1 MNTEEIMIV
10 IPSLN
15 PDEKLIKTI
24 DGIIKKGFK
33 NIVVVDDGSNIK
45 HLEPFEYAKE
55 KGCKVL
61 YHELNRGKGRA
72 LKTAFTYCMVKG
84 VKGVVTV
91 DGDGQHSPEDIY
103 KCAEAMM
110 EREEVIFGCRDF
122 SEEQVPFKSRY
133 GNRITK
139 LALRLMCGIKLS
151 DTQTGLRA
159 IPAKYL
165 PRISIYEGER
175 FEYETN
181 MIIEMKS
188 DNIPFSEVKIETI
201 YLDENVS
208 LHFNPF
214 KDSWRIYKC
223 IFKYAL
229 SSIASSLIDL
239 LVFYLMLYFFEA
251 KGIESSYNIIRATV
265 FARVISS
272 LFNYLSNQIMV
283 FRTKSESS
291 FLRYYALCIV
301 QMMTSAFLVQF
312 ATSPFSFS
320 KTLKT
325 MIKLI
330 VDTFLFFVSYKIQKE
345 WVFKETIPS
354 KSITGQQG
362 EGMKS
367 MFSSYMKHSDEL
379 VREDILDKLGRDVD
393 NEEE

>member
-24 DGIIKKGFK
+24 DGIIEKGFT
-33 NIVVVDDGSNIK
+33 NIVVVNDGSDIK
-45 HLEPFEYAKE
+45 HLKPFEYAKE

-61 YHELNRGKGRA
+61 THESNRGKGRA
-72 LKTAFTYCMVKG
+72 LKTAFTYCMLKDVKG
-84 VKGVVTV
+84 VITV

-139 LALRLMCGIKLS
+139 LALRLLCGIKLS

-165 PRISIYEGER
+165 YRIAIYEGER

-188 DNIPFSEVKIETI
+188 DSIPFSEVKIETI
-201 YLDENVS
+201 YLDENAS
-208 LHFNPF
+208 SHFNPF
-214 KDSWRIYKC
+214 KDSWKIYKC

-229 SSIASSLIDL
+229 SSVAASLIDL
-239 LVFYLMLYFFEA
+239 LIFYLMLYFFEMR
-251 KGIESSYNIIRATV
+251 GLESSYNIARATI

-283 FRTKSESS
+283 FRTKSESA
-291 FLRYYALCIV
+291 FLRYYALCVV
-301 QMMTSAFLVQF
+301 QMLASALLVQL
-312 ATSPFSFS
+312 ATAPFSFDKTS
-320 KTLKT
+320 KTAV
-325 MIKLI
+325 KLI
-330 VDTFLFFVSYKIQKE
+330 VDTFLFFVSYKVQKE
-345 WVFKETIPS
+345 WVFKSEPATVTETMNHN
-354 KSITGQQG
+354 
-362 EGMKS
+362 E
-367 MFSSYMKHSDEL
+367 EL
-379 VREDILDKLGRDVD
+379 VEEDILDKLGSDVD
-393 NEEE
+393 DEEE